1 MDTQQSAGPAA
12 FIDVLRMMKQ
22 CSQKITFYVVRAGR
36 WHIYYIKL
44 QFSLSVCLS
53 VPLPPFSTRSSDR
66 NQIWHI
72 YSGRYG
78 THSDIKK
85 FYPPHPRGVPWGCWG
100 VFRGSKNQKT
110 GKCHELPRKSTKK
123 VKTRWGV
130 GWGGS
135 FRGHKIKSPGSVMNC
150 PENQY
155 KKC

>member
-66 NQIWHI
+66 NQIWHT

-85 FYPPHPRGVPWGCWG
+85 ILPTPPQRGPMGVLGG

-123 VKTRWGV
+123 SKPGGGGVEVLGVK
-130 GWGGS
+130 
-135 FRGHKIKSPGSVMNC
+135 KSKVREMS
-150 PENQY
+150 
-155 KKC
+155 

>member
-53 VPLPPFSTRSSDR
+53 VPLPPFRHDR
-66 NQIWHI
+66 
-72 YSGRYG
+72 RTATKFG
-78 THSDIKK
+78 THIRVDTGLILRYKKITHPTPEGSHGGVGGFLGGQKIKR
-85 FYPPHPRGVPWGCWG
+85 PGNVMNCPENPH
-100 VFRGSKNQKT
+100 
-110 GKCHELPRKSTKK
+110 KK

-130 GWGGS
+130 GLCGS
-135 FRGHKIKSPGSVMNC
+135 FRGSQN
-150 PENQY
+150 
-155 KKC
+155 